1 MHNMTYVLT
10 AKGPGGEVTRTVT
23 IDENTQPTATLVLS
37 QPEVRY
43 HKIGDKVV
51 EQDSATL
58 NWSTSNA
65 NSATLEPFG
74 SDATS
79 GSRTITAVPKQTR
92 RGPVNEDI
100 TYIFTASNTCLV

>member
-1 MHNMTYVLT
+1 MN
-10 AKGPGGEVTRTVT
+10 A
-23 IDENTQPTATLVLS
+23 QPTATLALS

-65 NSATLEPFG
+65 NKVTIQPLG
-74 SDATS
+74 SVASS
-79 GSRTITAVPKQTR
+79 GSQIVKATPRP
-92 RGPVNEDI
+92 NEHRPD
-100 TYIFTASNTCLV
+100 

>member
-1 MHNMTYVLT
+1 MTYVLT

-23 IDENTQPTATLVLS
+23 INENTQPTATLALS
-37 QPEVRY
+37 QPEIRY

-65 NSATLEPFG
+65 NSATLGALRQRRDERQPDDYARPPANPQG
-74 SDATS
+74 
-79 GSRTITAVPKQTR
+79 TR
-92 RGPVNEDI
+92 Q
-100 TYIFTASNTCLV
+100 